1 MFFIRRD
8 AMGSVRK
15 KKVGALLSRLKTCLL
30 QHPVSDKCITN
41 AHFWIV
47 YKKIVGF
54 SSCSNQNL
62 ELIWRTTST
71 LGRFSGYKIWPK
83 INSLLLD
90 PSFLLYDI
98 LILRTTIMWQVLLP
112 LTFQPISS
120 YMSDAEWMLPVL
132 FSVTSK
138 AMFFPIMES
147 WLLQTFGFS
156 LCGSFP
162 SSYSDDCSLYWS
174 QFLMTY
180 CV

>member
-15 KKVGALLSRLKTCLL
+15 KKVGALLGRLKTCLL
-30 QHPVSDKCITN
+30 QHPVSNKRITN
-41 AHFWIV
+41 AHFWKV

-62 ELIWRTTST
+62 EQIWRTTPT
-71 LGRFSGYKIWPK
+71 LGRFSGYNIWPK

-120 YMSDAEWMLPVL
+120 YMSDAEWMLLVL
-132 FSVTSK
+132 FSVASK
-138 AMFFPIMES
+138 AMIFPIMES
-147 WLLQTFGFS
+147 WLLQTFGFA

-162 SSYSDDCSLYWS
+162 SLYSDDCSLYWS